1 MIAAFKEFIQDERGL
16 EMIEYAVIMA
26 VIVTG
31 VVGVIIVLKG
41 TISDRFIEVD
51 DVINTHDNGI
61 ISTR

>member
-1 MIAAFKEFIQDERGL
+1 MIAGFKEFIQDERGL